1 MEQHSTSRWTPFA
14 LAVIVLVGVAP
25 TARQA
30 EQGLGF
36 VNLEIIMRQTP
47 GYQEALATFEVEFQL
62 ANDDFQAM
70 VEQRDSLLADYE
82 RTSVV
87 LSPTARQ
94 GKESEIQQLQARIEQ
109 RAQDLQNRQVERNR
123 ELMEPLEQR
132 VRTII
137 DGVRAERNLG
147 VILDMATMQGI
158 VAIDQALDLTP
169 LIVQRLQQS
178 QN

>member
-1 MEQHSTSRWTPFA
+1 MEQHSTSRWIPLA
-14 LAVIVLVGVAP
+14 LAVIVLVGVAA

-30 EQGLGF
+30 GQGLGF
-36 VNLEIIMRQTP
+36 VNLEIIMPQTP
-47 GYQEALATFEVEFQL
+47 GYQEALDTFEAEFQP
-62 ANDDFQAM
+62 ATDDFQAM

-94 GKESEIQQLQARIEQ
+94 DKESEIQQLQARIEQ
-109 RAQDLQNRQVERNR
+109 RAQDLQNRQLERNR

-147 VILDMATMQGI
+147 VILDVATMQGI

-169 LIVQRLQQS
+169 LVVQRLQ
-178 QN
+178 